1 MRKANVYRN
10 GKLIGKLTQFSI
22 KDYEF
27 RYDDN
32 WFSNKDLPAI
42 SLTMPKRQQVYKSEY
57 LFPFFFN
64 MLSEGVNR
72 QLQLRYLKIDEIDYF
87 GLLLATS
94 QTDTIGAIT
103 VSEIKDEYT
112 RD

>member
-10 GKLIGKLTQFSI
+10 GKLTGVLSQLSANN
-22 KDYEF
+22 YEF

-32 WFSNKDLPAI
+32 WFANGDLPPI
-42 SLTMPKRQQVYKSEY
+42 SLTMPKTKQVYKSEY

-72 QLQLRYLKIDEIDYF
+72 QLQTRLLKIDENDYF
-87 GLLLATS
+87 GLLLATAK
-94 QTDTIGAIT
+94 TDTIGAIT
-103 VSEIKDEYT
+103 LLEIKE
-112 RD
+112 

>member
-10 GKLIGKLTQFSI
+10 GELVGSLIQFSTN
-22 KDYEF
+22 DYEF
-27 RYDDN
+27 RYYDS
-32 WFSNKDLPAI
+32 WFSNNELPAI
-42 SLTMPKRQQVYKSEY
+42 SLTMPKSQQVYKAEY

-72 QLQLRYLKIDEIDYF
+72 QLQSRHLKIDEKDYF

-103 VSEIKDEYT
+103 VSEIKE
-112 RD
+112 

>member
-10 GKLIGKLTQFSI
+10 GELVGTLIQFSI

-27 RYDDN
+27 RYDDS
-32 WFSNKDLPAI
+32 WFSNDELPAI
-42 SLTMPKRQQVYKSEY
+42 SLTMPKSKQVYKSEY

-72 QLQLRYLKIDEIDYF
+72 QLQSRHLKIDERDYF

-103 VSEIKDEYT
+103 VSEIKE
-112 RD
+112 

>member
-10 GKLIGKLTQFSI
+10 GKLAGVLKKLSTNN
-22 KDYEF
+22 YEF

-32 WFSNKDLPAI
+32 WFANDDLPPI
-42 SLTMPKRQQVYKSEY
+42 SLTMPKTKQVYKSEY

-72 QLQLRYLKIDEIDYF
+72 QLQTRQLKIDENDYF
-87 GLLLATS
+87 GLLLATAK
-94 QTDTIGAIT
+94 TDTIGAIT
-103 VSEIKDEYT
+103 ITEIKE
-112 RD
+112 

>member
-10 GKLIGKLTQFSI
+10 GKLAGILTQLSASN
-22 KDYEF
+22 YEF

-32 WFSNKDLPAI
+32 WFANDELPPI
-42 SLTMPKRQQVYKSEY
+42 SLTMPKTKQVYKSEY

-72 QLQLRYLKIDEIDYF
+72 QLQTRQLKIDENDFF
-87 GLLLATS
+87 GLLLATAK
-94 QTDTIGAIT
+94 TDTIGAIT
-103 VSEIKDEYT
+103 LTEIKE
-112 RD
+112 

>member
-10 GKLIGKLTQFSI
+10 GKLAGVLKKLSTNN
-22 KDYEF
+22 YEF

-32 WFSNKDLPAI
+32 WFANDDLPPI
-42 SLTMPKRQQVYKSEY
+42 SLTMPKSKQMYKSEY

-72 QLQLRYLKIDEIDYF
+72 QLQTRQLKIDENDYF
-87 GLLLATS
+87 GLLLATAK
-94 QTDTIGAIT
+94 TDTIGAIT
-103 VSEIKDEYT
+103 ITEIKE
-112 RD
+112 

>member
-10 GKLIGKLTQFSI
+10 GELVGSLIQFSAN
-22 KDYEF
+22 DYEF
-27 RYDDN
+27 RYDDS
-32 WFSNKDLPAI
+32 WFSNNELPAI
-42 SLTMPKRQQVYKSEY
+42 SLTMPKNQQVYKSKF

-72 QLQLRYLKIDEIDYF
+72 QLQSRQLKIDERDYF

-94 QTDTIGAIT
+94 KTDTIGAIT
-103 VSEIKDEYT
+103 VSEIKE
-112 RD
+112 

>member
-10 GKLIGKLTQFSI
+10 GKLVGVLTQSSASN
-22 KDYEF
+22 YEF

-32 WFSNKDLPAI
+32 WFANGDLPAV
-42 SLTMPKRQQVYKSEY
+42 SLTLPKNKQVYKSEF

-72 QLQLRYLKIDEIDYF
+72 QLQSRQLKIDEKDYF
-87 GLLLATS
+87 GLLLATAK
-94 QTDTIGAIT
+94 TDTIGAIT
-103 VSEIKDEYT
+103 ISEIKE
-112 RD
+112 

>member
-10 GKLIGKLTQFSI
+10 GKLIGVLSQFSI
-22 KDYEF
+22 NDYEF

-32 WFSNKDLPAI
+32 WFANGELPAI
-42 SLTMPKRQQVYKSEY
+42 SLTMPKSQQIYKSEY

-72 QLQLRYLKIDEIDYF
+72 QLQTRHLKIDEKDFF
-87 GLLLATS
+87 GLLLATAK
-94 QTDTIGAIT
+94 TDTIGAIT
-103 VSEIKDEYT
+103 ISEIKE
-112 RD
+112 

>member
-10 GKLIGKLTQFSI
+10 GKLTGVLTKFSAN
-22 KDYEF
+22 DYEF

-32 WFSNKDLPAI
+32 WFANDELPPI
-42 SLTMPKRQQVYKSEY
+42 SLTMPKNKQVYKSEH
-57 LFPFFFN
+57 LFPFFFH

-72 QLQLRYLKIDEIDYF
+72 ELQTRQLKIDEKDYF
-87 GLLLATS
+87 GLLLATA

-103 VSEIKDEYT
+103 LSETKE
-112 RD
+112 

>member
-10 GKLIGKLTQFSI
+10 GKLVGVLTQFSVNE
-22 KDYEF
+22 YEF

-32 WFSNKDLPAI
+32 WFVNSDLPPV
-42 SLTMPKRQQVYKSEY
+42 SLTMPKNSQVYKSEY

-72 QLQLRYLKIDEIDYF
+72 QLQTRQLKIDEKDYF
-87 GLLLATS
+87 GLLLGTAK
-94 QTDTIGAIT
+94 TDTIGAIT
-103 VSEIKDEYT
+103 ISEIKE
-112 RD
+112 

>member
-10 GKLIGKLTQFSI
+10 GKLTGVLTQFSVN
-22 KDYEF
+22 DYEF

-32 WFSNKDLPAI
+32 WFANDELPPI
-42 SLTMPKRQQVYKSEY
+42 SLTMAKSKQVYKSEY

-72 QLQLRYLKIDEIDYF
+72 QLQTRQLKIDENDYF
-87 GLLLATS
+87 GLLLATAK
-94 QTDTIGAIT
+94 TDTIGAIT
-103 VSEIKDEYT
+103 VSEIKE
-112 RD
+112 

>member
-10 GKLIGKLTQFSI
+10 GELVGVLSQSSTSN
-22 KDYEF
+22 YEF

-32 WFSNKDLPAI
+32 WFANGEFPPI
-42 SLTMPKRQQVYKSEY
+42 SLTMPKSQQVYKSEY

-72 QLQLRYLKIDEIDYF
+72 QLQTRHLKIDEKDYF
-87 GLLLATS
+87 GLLLATAK
-94 QTDTIGAIT
+94 TDTIGAIT
-103 VSEIKDEYT
+103 ISEIKE
-112 RD
+112 